1 MAVSLPVASA
11 AECRVCGSVAL
22 EVFFPPSFFLL
33 QHTDTQSHITRY
45 VTIYIKKKVNP
56 ATLQGAAASIASCR
70 DLQVVF
76 IKDREHKDVFAK
88 PNHFKHTQHLK

>member
-1 MAVSLPVASA
+1 MVLWLWKCFS
-11 AECRVCGSVAL
+11 
-22 EVFFPPSFFLL
+22 PSFFLL